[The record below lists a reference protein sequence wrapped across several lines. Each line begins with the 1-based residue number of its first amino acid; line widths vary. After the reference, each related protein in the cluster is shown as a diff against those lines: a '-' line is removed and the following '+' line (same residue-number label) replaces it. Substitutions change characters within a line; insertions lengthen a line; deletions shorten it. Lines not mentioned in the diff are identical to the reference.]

1 MVCPCN
7 ENQIQNL
14 GFASEEGVWAVNLKA
29 DPEHI
34 PLLVDHKSI
43 FPAYHMNKKYWI
55 TILLTA
61 VTDFENLCDLTR
73 QSYTLVE
80 KKK

>member
-1 MVCPCN
+1 MK
-7 ENQIQNL
+7 IKFKNL

-29 DPEHI
+29 DSEQI
-34 PLLVDHKSI
+34 PQLVDQKSI

-61 VTDFENLCDLTR
+61 VTDFEKLCDLTC
-73 QSYTLVE
+73 QSYALVE